1 MFLEVLTMHESEQ
14 KIVLVQGICKKK
26 FSPIGRPSRSNLQ
39 MHFSKGGASVLDNLL
54 AQNWRISTFEKKFRE
69 TETL

>member
-39 MHFSKGGASVLDNLL
+39 MHFSKGGVYGAEFFCHFSIEILRLYL
-54 AQNWRISTFEKKFRE
+54 
-69 TETL
+69 